1 MDVCSFCGCRLR
13 LGYLTDRA
21 VFVILTPRFLRF
33 AVPVCVLQVGF
44 VSQYLPL
51 VGWNILTWFSGFCD
65 RGQPTCCIQIIGP
78 FSSHG

>member
-44 VSQYLPL
+44 VSAIGGVEHIDL
-51 VGWNILTWFSGFCD
+51 VFRIL
-65 RGQPTCCIQIIGP
+65 
-78 FSSHG
+78 